1 MRTFARV
8 FLTTCFF
15 VGVGF
20 AEALVLAFTVALAGA
35 VSLADACGLAWV
47 VTVDSGEGLL
57 DSAFATGAAGVTSAA
72 DSEIVSRRAN
82 AFSRDPT

>member
-8 FLTTCFF
+8 FLTTFF
-15 VGVGF
+15 LVGVGF
-20 AEALVLAFTVALAGA
+20 AEALVLAFTVALADA
-35 VSLADACGLAWV
+35 VSVVDTCGLAWV

-57 DSAFATGAAGVTSAA
+57 DSACATGAAIVIKVAG
-72 DSEIVSRRAN
+72 SEIATKRAS